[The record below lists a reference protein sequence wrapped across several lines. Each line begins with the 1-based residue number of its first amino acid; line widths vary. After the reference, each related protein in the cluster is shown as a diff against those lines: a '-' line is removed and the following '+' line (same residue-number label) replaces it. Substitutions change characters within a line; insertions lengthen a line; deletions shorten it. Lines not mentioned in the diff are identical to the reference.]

1 MSKILV
7 TGATGQLGAA
17 VTENLLKRTD
27 AANISILVRDADKA
41 AAFKAKGVTVAI
53 GDYSDYAA
61 VLAALQGIDKLY
73 LVSGTDLEN
82 RGAQHENVIKA
93 AKEAGVKQV
102 LYTSFQRKKNISHS
116 AIAVVSE
123 SHLQTER
130 ILKESGLIYTIL
142 QHGLYADIIPAFAGD
157 QLLQTKTIYL
167 PSGTGK
173 VSFAVRAD
181 LAEAE
186 ATILL
191 DQTNKF
197 DNKELEFTGNEVVSW
212 EEIAK
217 MISGITGETIS
228 YVSPSTDEFK
238 GALTQA
244 GVPLEIVGML
254 GDFNSGIAAGE
265 FEEIKPDLEAI
276 LGRKPA
282 TVKSYLQSVYGK

>member
-17 VTENLLKRTD
+17 VTESLLKRTD
-27 AANISILVRDADKA
+27 ASNISILVRDAAKA
-41 AAFKAKGVTVAI
+41 AAFKAKGVTVAV

-61 VLAALQGIDKLY
+61 VLAALRGIDKLY

-82 RGAQHENVIKA
+82 RAAQHENVINA
-93 AKEAGVKQV
+93 AKEAGVRQV

-116 AIAVVSE
+116 AIAEVSE
-123 SHLQTER
+123 SHIQTER
-130 ILKESGLIYTIL
+130 ILKASGLIYTIL
-142 QHGLYADIIPAFAGD
+142 QHGLYADIIPAFAGE
-157 QLLQTKTIYL
+157 QLLETKTIYL

-191 DQTNKF
+191 DQTHKF
-197 DNKELEFTGNEVVSW
+197 DNKELEFTGNEAVSW

-217 MISGITGETIS
+217 IITGITGETIA
-228 YVSPSTDEFK
+228 YVSPSEDEFK

-254 GDFNSGIAAGE
+254 ADFNAGIAAGE
-265 FEEIKPDLEAI
+265 FEEIKPDLETI